1 MSKTTFL
8 GDFSCPTFS
17 GSKLGG
23 VGYCITII
31 GRINRFV
38 WGEFF
43 SMKHFCHKR
52 RNFLTP
58 DLRNSSFFGICR
70 LSFQKKSWTPIG
82 SEWILLFSFLFMAQK
97 DFFQFSEIDYFCHFW
112 NCHSWSLFPM
122 FYCFRTERLHRKTF
136 SATKQR
142 LVSIT
147 SSKISP

>member
-58 DLRNSSFFGICR
+58 DLRNSSFLAFVDWAFR
-70 LSFQKKSWTPIG
+70 KKVEPLSARNKYFCSHFYLWHKKIFS
-82 SEWILLFSFLFMAQK
+82 SFLK
-97 DFFQFSEIDYFCHFW
+97 SII
-112 NCHSWSLFPM
+112 
-122 FYCFRTERLHRKTF
+122 
-136 SATKQR
+136 SATFEIVIRGLCFQCFIASEQNVCIEKRFQ
-142 LVSIT
+142 LQ
-147 SSKISP
+147 SSV